1 MRLDVTL
8 ALEGLP
14 EDKKRKNPGKQ
25 RQKML
30 GYRDAKK
37 PQSKQKLCG
46 FLPWKLK
53 EGHCLPWE

>member
-1 MRLDVTL
+1 M

-14 EDKKRKNPGKQ
+14 EDKKRKKPGKQ